1 MSKQANYFKL
11 GVFILAATAVFVAIV
26 LALSA
31 GALFKATVTVETYFN
46 ESVQG
51 LDIGSAVKYR
61 GVQIGRVTQIDFT
74 SRKYEQDLR
83 PQDRKQYVMVEA
95 ELWPEVIDAKGERD
109 EARLEDMIRGGLRA
123 RLAPLGITG
132 TAYLEIDYVDP
143 EANPPLEITW
153 KPENPYIPSSPST
166 YNRIVSGAQ
175 SFLAKLDQ
183 TDIEGTLRSIGVLV
197 QSINAKVE
205 ELPVE
210 SLGKDAHA
218 MLREVRAAARQVSAL
233 AASPDLQR
241 TLRDLAAAS
250 ERMRTVL
257 ANPAFDQAPEDAAA
271 VLGRLREIV
280 DGKELKSSL
289 ANLDRMLRRFDELSA
304 GADLDI
310 ASTLSNL
317 RHITQN
323 LRELTEDTRRYPGS
337 ILSDPP
343 KPVTLPA
350 R

>member
-1 MSKQANYFKL
+1 MSRQANYFKL
-11 GVFILAATAVFVAIV
+11 GVFILAATAVFIAIV
-26 LALSA
+26 LALGA
-31 GALFKATVTVETYFN
+31 GAFLKKTVTVETYFN

-61 GVQIGRVTQIDFT
+61 GVQIGHVTQIDFT
-74 SRKYEQDLR
+74 SRKYEQELR
-83 PQDRKQYVMVEA
+83 AQDRKQYVLVEA
-95 ELWPEVIDAKGERD
+95 ELWPEVIDAKSERD
-109 EARLEDMIRGGLRA
+109 AARLEDMIRAGLRG

-143 EANPPLEITW
+143 DSNPPLEITW
-153 KPENPYIPSSPST
+153 KPDNLYIPSAPST
-166 YNRIVSGAQ
+166 YNRIVRGAQ

-183 TDIEGTLRSIGVLV
+183 TDIEGTLRNIALLV

-205 ELPVE
+205 ELPIE
-210 SLGKDAHA
+210 SLGRDAHA
-218 MLREVRAAARQVSAL
+218 MLREVRAAALQVSAL
-233 AASPDLQR
+233 TASPDLQR
-241 TLRDLAAAS
+241 TLRDLATAS
-250 ERMRTVL
+250 ERARAVL
-257 ANPAFDQAPEDAAA
+257 ANPAFDRVPEDAAA
-271 VLGRLREIV
+271 AFARLREIV

-289 ANLDRMLRRFDELSA
+289 VHLDRTLRRLDELSA

-310 ASTLSNL
+310 TTTLSNL
-317 RHITQN
+317 RRITQN
-323 LRELTEDTRRYPGS
+323 LRELTEETKRYPGS

>member
-1 MSKQANYFKL
+1 MSKQANHFKL
-11 GVFILAATAVFVAIV
+11 GVFILVATAVFVAIV

-31 GALFKATVTVETYFN
+31 GALFKTTVTVETYFN

-74 SRKYEQDLR
+74 SRKYQQDLR
-83 PQDRKQYVMVEA
+83 AQDRKQYVLVEA
-95 ELWPEVIDAKGERD
+95 ELWPEVIDATGEPD
-109 EARLEDMIRGGLRA
+109 AARLEDMIRAGLRG

-143 EANPPLEITW
+143 ESNPPLEITW
-153 KPENPYIPSSPST
+153 KPENPYIPSAPST
-166 YNRIVSGAQ
+166 YNRIVRGAQ

-183 TDIEGTLRSIGVLV
+183 TDIEGTLRSIAVLV

-205 ELPVE
+205 ALPIE

-218 MLREVRAAARQVSAL
+218 MLREVRAAAAQVNAL
-233 AASPDLQR
+233 AGSSNLQR
-241 TLRDLAAAS
+241 TLRDLATAS
-250 ERMRTVL
+250 ERARAIL
-257 ANPAFDQAPEDAAA
+257 ANPAFDRAPEDAAA
-271 VLGRLREIV
+271 AFARLREIV
-280 DGKELKSSL
+280 DGKELKNSL
-289 ANLDRMLRRFDELSA
+289 ANLDRVLRRFDELSA

-310 ASTLSNL
+310 TTTLSNL
-317 RHITQN
+317 RRITQN
-323 LRELTEDTRRYPGS
+323 LRELTEETRRYPGS

-343 KPVTLPA
+343 KPVTFPS